1 MRNPF
6 SSFPAP
12 RFADRDEIVA
22 AARQFSGRLAAARS
36 EIRRIILF
44 GSFARGDY
52 GVRSDLDL
60 LIVLERSDKP
70 LGERLYDYLQF
81 GSGYPTD
88 ILPLT
93 EAEID
98 SRLGDQDPF
107 LQQIFAEGIQLYP

>member
-6 SSFPAP
+6 SSSPVP
-12 RFADRDEIVA
+12 RFADRDEMVA
-22 AARQFSGRLAAARS
+22 LARQFSGRLAAARP
-36 EIRRIILF
+36 EIRKIILF

-52 GVRSDLDL
+52 GARSDLDL
-60 LIVLERSDKP
+60 LIVLEHSDKP
-70 LGERLYDYLQF
+70 LGERLHDYLQF
-81 GSGYPTD
+81 VPGYPID

-98 SRLGDQDPF
+98 SRLADQDLF